1 MKIGVQIFNKVS
13 QTVIGGFQRY
23 YTARYEIIGGDCTLI
38 ELLGANGRRRKC
50 AQIGGKI
57 QSRTLNVA
65 GFQILSG

>member
-1 MKIGVQIFNKVS
+1 MEIGVQIFNKVS

-57 QSRTLNVA
+57 QSRTSNAA
-65 GFQILSG
+65 GFTILSG